1 MASPHERDDSLWF
14 DDEAGPVVRPYAM
27 THGRTE
33 PVAGTFDLLAF
44 VVATA
49 PVSLMGTSAVPEHA
63 SIVELCQQP
72 TTVAEV
78 AAHLNL
84 PLGTVRVLL
93 GDLLDRGLV
102 MMREQQAV
110 TELNGED
117 LFRAVI
123 DGLRAL

>member
-1 MASPHERDDSLWF
+1 MASQHERDDNLWF
-14 DDEAGPVVRPYAM
+14 DGDAGPVVRPYAM
-27 THGRTE
+27 TSGRTE
-33 PVAGTFDLLAF
+33 PVAGTFDLIAF
-44 VVATA
+44 VVATGPA
-49 PVSLMGTSAVPEHA
+49 RTVGVSAIPEHL
-63 SIVELCQQP
+63 SIVELCQRP
-72 TTVAEV
+72 TSVAEV

-102 MMREQQAV
+102 VMREPQPMPEQY
-110 TELNGED
+110 GEH